1 MSRRAASGSTTSIG
15 PVHAGADRL
24 RRPGLSSTSSGGAR
38 KIDQILEVVVLHRFS
53 AESRQTVLHIGGI
66 GGLGHLAV
74 VDDAHPGID
83 LAADDLSDRRRDTT
97 LERLTVD
104 RDTISNGPHQLDE
117 VIGTRQA
124 AGVGAGDSMVGHGMF
139 LVDRP
144 SGAPT

>member
-1 MSRRAASGSTTSIG
+1 M
-15 PVHAGADRL
+15 

-83 LAADDLSDRRRDTT
+83 LAAHDLGDRRGDPT
-97 LERLTVD
+97 LECLTVD
-104 RDTISNGPHQLDE
+104 RDAVADRPHQLDE
-117 VIGTRQA
+117 VIGARKA

-139 LVDRP
+139 LADGP
-144 SGAPT
+144 SGAPS